1 MLNWAMISSCP
12 VLYSPAGSVPGRMLV
27 ALVSMLVRWFEEG
40 GSRKRHEA
48 KKSVGASGQ
57 SHVQSEYGFLTC
69 TARCG
74 AA

>member
-27 ALVSMLVRWFEEG
+27 ALVSMLVRWLEKPE
-40 GSRKRHEA
+40 RMRLKRVLA
-48 KKSVGASGQ
+48 RLVKSHSSLRAMPMGL
-57 SHVQSEYGFLTC
+57 LTC